1 MSEKTGP
8 RRDRYSDQIDRSVV
22 GTTVSVAGWIEDMRS
37 IGSII
42 FFTVRDSH
50 GVLQAVFNRK
60 VLGETLFAE
69 AGLLARQSFV
79 SIAGIVNE
87 SRSKTSPFEIEST
100 SFTVLARAVH
110 PLPLDPTGRVGAGL
124 DTRLDARPLDLR
136 NPRSAAIFKI
146 EAEFLGFARKFLEGE
161 GFLEVRTAK
170 IIGAA
175 TEGGAELFGF
185 DYFGREACLAQSPQ
199 LYKEELTLSLE
210 RVYEV
215 GTYFRAEKSHT
226 TRHLNEFLGLDAE
239 AALYTKEEAM
249 ALLEGIT
256 AGSVRHLAGSS
267 KREFELLGYS
277 PELPATPFPV
287 IKYEDAITE
296 VRGKGPQM
304 KFGDDFDGDSLRAL
318 GDAHPGYYFLTEWP
332 SSIKPFYIKPN
343 PRRPDVSES
352 FDLMHGA
359 LELASGGERVA
370 ERALLES
377 RLREKGIDPASFKE
391 HLKVYDWGMPPHSG
405 WGFGVERF
413 VAQVTG
419 NTNVR
424 EAVLYPRDS
433 LRVTP

>member
-1 MSEKTGP
+1 LSEKTGP
-8 RRDRYSDQIDRSVV
+8 RRDRYSDQIDRSIV
-22 GTTVSVAGWIEDMRS
+22 GTTVSVAGWIEDMRP

-69 AGLLARQSFV
+69 AGSLARQSFV
-79 SIAGIVNE
+79 SITGIVKE

-110 PLPLDPTGRVGAGL
+110 PLPLDPTGRVDAGL

-210 RVYEV
+210 KVYEV

-226 TRHLNEFLGLDAE
+226 TRW
-239 AALYTKEEAM
+239 
-249 ALLEGIT
+249 
-256 AGSVRHLAGSS
+256 RSS
-267 KREFELLGYS
+267 KASR
-277 PELPATPFPV
+277 PA
-287 IKYEDAITE
+287 
-296 VRGKGPQM
+296 
-304 KFGDDFDGDSLRAL
+304 
-318 GDAHPGYYFLTEWP
+318 
-332 SSIKPFYIKPN
+332 
-343 PRRPDVSES
+343 
-352 FDLMHGA
+352 
-359 LELASGGERVA
+359 ASGTWLGAVRRSSSFLATVQSC
-370 ERALLES
+370 RRRHS
-377 RLREKGIDPASFKE
+377 R
-391 HLKVYDWGMPPHSG
+391 
-405 WGFGVERF
+405 
-413 VAQVTG
+413 
-419 NTNVR
+419 
-424 EAVLYPRDS
+424 
-433 LRVTP
+433 

>member
-1 MSEKTGP
+1 LSEKTGP
-8 RRDRYSDQIDRSVV
+8 RRDRYSDQIDDGTVGRS
-22 GTTVSVAGWIEDMRS
+22 VSVAGWIEDMRS

-60 VLGETLFAE
+60 VLGESLFAE
-69 AGLLARQSFV
+69 AGSLTRQSFV
-79 SIAGIVNE
+79 SIHGLVKA
-87 SRSKTSPFEIEST
+87 SRSKSSPYEVEAS
-100 SFTVLARAVH
+100 SFSVLARAVH
-110 PLPLDPTGRVGAGL
+110 PLPLDPTGRVDAGL
-124 DTRLDARPLDLR
+124 DTRLDARALDLR
-136 NPRSAAIFKI
+136 NPRSAAVFRI
-146 EAEFLGFARKFLEGE
+146 EAEFLSFARKFLEAD

-175 TEGGAELFGF
+175 TEGGAELFAF

-210 RVYEV
+210 KVYEV

-239 AALYTKEEAM
+239 AALYTKEDAM
-249 ALLEGIT
+249 ALLEGMT
-256 AGSVRHLAGSS
+256 AEGVRHLADG
-267 KREFELLGYS
+267 KKKEFELLGYT
-277 PELPATPFPV
+277 PELPAAPFPV
-287 IKYEDAITE
+287 VRYQDAIAE
-296 VRGKGPQM
+296 VNEKGLEA
-304 KFGDDFDGDSLRAL
+304 KFGDDFDGDALKAL
-318 GDAHPGYYFLTEWP
+318 GEAHPGYYFLTEWP
-332 SSIKPFYIKPN
+332 TSIKPFYIKPN
-343 PRRPDVSES
+343 PRRPEVSES
-352 FDLMHGA
+352 FDLMRGA

-370 ERALLES
+370 DRGTLEG
-377 RLREKGIDPASFKE
+377 RLREKGIDPASFGE
-391 HLKVYDWGMPPHSG
+391 HLKAYDWGMPPHSG

-419 NTNVR
+419 NANVR